1 MSATATIVLDRRKA
15 NKESKYPVKV
25 RVIYD
30 RSSRLYGTG
39 HFLDDDEF
47 EKARS
52 SKSRGEWKDL
62 RLELNRIEERATEIV
77 NNTNQF
83 SFDYFKRQFS
93 KPTSNSKDLYSLFED
108 YIGSLRDEGR
118 VGTATSYNDAC
129 KSFFRFKRRIKV
141 DEITSSWLKRYEKWM
156 LDQGRSLTTIGIYI
170 RSLRTI
176 YNLAVRRGIV
186 ANVDYPFGKY
196 AYKIPKGANI
206 KKALSAQEISKLVV
220 FEPKNTGQE
229 RARDFFLISYYAN
242 GANLADLAR
251 LTFKDVD
258 FDSEQLYF
266 LRSKTRKTVE
276 NLKPI
281 VVAIIPELRMLIEKW
296 SNGMTKSSDFLF
308 DILKPGMTEE
318 EKRRRILDFNSNLNR
333 RLKQIAKE
341 LGFKEHFSFYTAR
354 HSFATIMK
362 RSGAPLAFISD
373 SLGHQSLNTTENYL
387 ASFEKDQRRKYAEAL
402 TKLT

>member
-77 NNTNQF
+77 NSTNQF

-186 ANVDYPFGKY
+186 AKVDYVLFG
-196 AYKIPKGANI
+196 
-206 KKALSAQEISKLVV
+206 
-220 FEPKNTGQE
+220 
-229 RARDFFLISYYAN
+229 
-242 GANLADLAR
+242 
-251 LTFKDVD
+251 
-258 FDSEQLYF
+258 
-266 LRSKTRKTVE
+266 
-276 NLKPI
+276 
-281 VVAIIPELRMLIEKW
+281 
-296 SNGMTKSSDFLF
+296 
-308 DILKPGMTEE
+308 
-318 EKRRRILDFNSNLNR
+318 
-333 RLKQIAKE
+333 
-341 LGFKEHFSFYTAR
+341 
-354 HSFATIMK
+354 
-362 RSGAPLAFISD
+362 
-373 SLGHQSLNTTENYL
+373 
-387 ASFEKDQRRKYAEAL
+387 
-402 TKLT
+402 